1 MKDKAIAVELT
12 DAATLAQIAA
22 IDGANTD
29 AAAVTYSSKG
39 VKDIIGSLVDGNGDL
54 TANATTYVKD
64 KAIAVELTDAAT
76 LAQIA
81 KVDGA
86 NTDAAA
92 VTYSSKGVKDAIA
105 SLLDGNGDLTANAT
119 TYVKDKAI
127 AVELTDAA
135 TLAQIAKVDGA

>member
-1 MKDKAIAVELT
+1 M
-12 DAATLAQIAA
+12 
-22 IDGANTD
+22 
-29 AAAVTYSSKG
+29 
-39 VKDIIGSLVDGNGDL
+39 
-54 TANATTYVKD
+54 KD

-92 VTYSSKGVKDAIA
+92 VTYSSKGVKDAVA

-135 TLAQIAKVDGA
+135 TLAQIAKVDGANTDRRCHLQLQRCERRRCLIA